1 MKFIQAITTVGL
13 LSFLCSV
20 SVPQAARAQTAS
32 PTPTPTPATIDNPV
46 QEYNEYMRRGFA
58 AYQDENYADAAN
70 FFRAALYAVPNDREA
85 TTAYWNAVNALNS
98 PEVSGRATVYEEN
111 MELGYDATESG
122 DYPSALEYFQIAL
135 QQRPGDYYATQA
147 MRNVQTYISRGTQ
160 PDSPTDVPPTVAIYA
175 GEIPYDR
182 YMRLGYAAAQRE
194 DFAAAIAYFR
204 SALYEQPNDQLA
216 TTAYWNA
223 VDGMQDGEFGLDE
236 TTTETAYD
244 RYMRLGYDATNRSD
258 YERALTFFER
268 AITERPQDGYAVQA
282 IRNVR
287 AYMDE

>member
-1 MKFIQAITTVGL
+1 MKLVQSITTIGL
-13 LSFLCSV
+13 LSLLLSV
-20 SVPQAARAQTAS
+20 TVRVPQAAAQTAS
-32 PTPTPTPATIDNPV
+32 PTPSPADIENPV
-46 QEYNEYMRRGFA
+46 QQYNDYMRRGFA
-58 AYQDENYADAAN
+58 AYQNENYVDAAN

-98 PEVSGRATVYEEN
+98 PEISGRAAVYEEN

-122 DYPSALEYFQIAL
+122 DYSSALEYFQTAL

-147 MRNVQTYISRGTQ
+147 MRNVQTYINRGTQ
-160 PDSPTDVPPTVAIYA
+160 PDSPTDVSQTVAVYA
-175 GEIPYDR
+175 GEAPYDR

-194 DFAAAIAYFR
+194 DFSAAIAYFR

-236 TTTETAYD
+236 TTETPYD
-244 RYMRLGYDATNRSD
+244 RFMRLGYDATNRGD
-258 YERALTFFER
+258 YERALNFFER
-268 AITERPQDGYAVQA
+268 AIAERPRDVYAVRA

-287 AYMDE
+287 AYIGE

>member
-1 MKFIQAITTVGL
+1 MKFTRAITTIGL
-13 LSFLCSV
+13 LSFLSSAAV
-20 SVPQAARAQTAS
+20 SAPEVVKAQTAA
-32 PTPTPTPATIDNPV
+32 PTATPLPATPM
-46 QEYNEYMRRGFA
+46 QEYNEYMRLGFA

-70 FFRAALYAVPNDREA
+70 YFRAALYAVPNDREA
-85 TTAYWNAVNALNS
+85 TTAYWNSINALNS
-98 PEVSGRATVYEEN
+98 PEVSGRAAVYEEN
-111 MELGYDATESG
+111 MELGYDATESD
-122 DYPSALEYFQIAL
+122 DYPNALEYFQTAL

-147 MRNVQTYISRGTQ
+147 IRNVQTYINRGTQ
-160 PDSPTDVPPTVAIYA
+160 PDSSTDVPPTVAVYP
-175 GEIPYDR
+175 GELPYDR

-236 TTTETAYD
+236 TTETAYD
-244 RYMRLGYDATNRSD
+244 RYMRLGYDATNRGD
-258 YERALTFFER
+258 YERALNFFER

-282 IRNVR
+282 IRN
-287 AYMDE
+287 